1 MRVLAVYNFG
11 HRLVTF
17 DPLIYVQLSFL
28 TIGNSCQLSIGLFL
42 TWSLN
47 VRHVLQDLHLHVP
60 LETDD
65 DIARVRRALTIKGT
79 QPQSIF
85 QQNFF
90 VVSIL
95 SMTA

>member
-11 HRLVTF
+11 HRLLTF

-28 TIGNSCQLSIGLFL
+28 NIGNSCQFSIGLFL

-47 VRHVLQDLHLHVP
+47 VRHVLQDLHLYVP

-79 QPQSIF
+79 QLQSIF
-85 QQNFF
+85 QQTFF
-90 VVSIL
+90 VVSKM
-95 SMTA
+95 SMTV

>member
-1 MRVLAVYNFG
+1 M
-11 HRLVTF
+11 TF

-28 TIGNSCQLSIGLFL
+28 NIGNSFQFSIGLFL

-47 VRHVLQDLHLHVP
+47 VHHVLQDLHLHVP

-79 QPQSIF
+79 ELQIF
-85 QQNFF
+85 LLFQNCR
-90 VVSIL
+90 
-95 SMTA
+95 

>member
-1 MRVLAVYNFG
+1 MRVLAVYKFE

-28 TIGNSCQLSIGLFL
+28 NIGNSFQFSIGLFL

-79 QPQSIF
+79 ELQIF
-85 QQNFF
+85 LLFQYCR
-90 VVSIL
+90 
-95 SMTA
+95 